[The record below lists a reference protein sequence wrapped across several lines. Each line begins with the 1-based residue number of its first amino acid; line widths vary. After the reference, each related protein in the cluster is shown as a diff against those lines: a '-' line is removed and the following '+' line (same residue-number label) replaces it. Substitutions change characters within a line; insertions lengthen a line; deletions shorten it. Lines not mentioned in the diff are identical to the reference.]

1 MTWTPDELPATRSAP
16 DPSAAD
22 GAPSWAHAS
31 GWMQLS
37 GAKQT
42 LSCVL
47 PCRNQAH
54 VLSKLLPLLSDSLT
68 ECGYPWELIV
78 VDRSSPDDTAEL
90 LDHWTRLPGFRRLD
104 LAAGATM
111 EDAVAAGLMSARAD
125 AVILFDPSVVHSP
138 ELIPNMVLMWEAGA
152 LLVHAQLDPASRQSV
167 LQSWDETQTRLRIA
181 DPEFM
186 LPAGCTQLG
195 LLDRQ
200 FVDWMLGAT

>member
-1 MTWTPDELPATRSAP
+1 MTRTSDQRSATRSVP
-16 DPSAAD
+16 DQPAD
-22 GAPSWAHAS
+22 EGAHTWAHAS

-78 VDRSSPDDTAEL
+78 VDRSSQDGTAEL
-90 LDHWTRLPGFRRLD
+90 LDEWTLLPGFRRLS
-104 LAAGATM
+104 LEAQATM

-152 LLVHAQLDPASRQSV
+152 LLVHAQLDPASRHSV
-167 LQSWDETQTRLRIA
+167 LLSWDETQTRRRFD
-181 DPEFM
+181 DPEFT
-186 LPAGCTQLG
+186 LPPGCTQLG

-200 FVDWMLGAT
+200 LVDWMLAAP